1 MTPKLAD
8 FDAADHLADPEAQLF
23 VLNDALDSGNAGYIA
38 QALGAVARARG
49 MTQMASDTGIKRQ
62 VLYKAL
68 SDEGNPT
75 LETTLK
81 VIQALGLQLR
91 FDTAPTHE
99 AA

>member
-1 MTPKLAD
+1 MTLKLTD
-8 FDAADHLADPEAQLF
+8 YDAADHLADTSAQLF
-23 VLNDALDSGNAGYIA
+23 VLNDALDSGHAGYIA

-68 SDEGNPT
+68 SADGNPT

-81 VIQALGLQLR
+81 VVQALGFHLR
-91 FDTAPTHE
+91 FDALPVE
-99 AA
+99 VIA